1 MCVGGLMW
9 KNKGV
14 TFENPLNVT
23 VYLSVTI
30 HIDTKTCT
38 LNQSGQYQTDGIDA
52 DVAELTGD
60 R

>member
-1 MCVGGLMW
+1 MCGGGIYV
-9 KNKGV
+9 KKDGV

-30 HIDTKTCT
+30 HIDTKTYT
-38 LNQSGQYQTDGIDA
+38 LSQSSQYKTDGIDA
-52 DVAELTGD
+52 DIAGLTGE